1 MNKIIISGI
10 GTKVGK
16 TVISA
21 ILTTLFEGDY
31 WKPVQSG
38 NENNSDTAIMK
49 HLIDGTSHRIFDP
62 AYSFEARLAPHHAA
76 RLENDSINPDM
87 IIPPAT
93 NRPLI
98 IESIGGI
105 LVPLNTST
113 TSLDLFKTWESQWI
127 IVSRHYLGSINHT
140 LLTIETLKRH
150 NISIAGIIFNG
161 KPDPDTE
168 SAILEISKIP
178 FLARLLPEMIIDPET
193 IQRYAKQWQPQLSHL
208 IP

>member
-1 MNKIIISGI
+1 MSKIMISGI

-16 TVISA
+16 TVVSA

-38 NENNSDTAIMK
+38 NENNSDTGIMK
-49 HLIDGTSHRIFDP
+49 HLIDGAKHRLFDP
-62 AYSFEARLAPHHAA
+62 AYSFEARVAPHHAA
-76 RLENDSINPDM
+76 RLENASINPDL

-93 NRPLI
+93 TRPLI
-98 IESIGGI
+98 IESVGGI
-105 LVPLNTST
+105 LVPLNSST
-113 TSLDLFKTWESQWI
+113 TSLDLFKTWGCQWI
-127 IVSRHYLGSINHT
+127 VVSRHYLGSINHT
-140 LLTIETLKRH
+140 LLTIETLKKH
-150 NISIAGIIFNG
+150 NVSIAGIIFNG

-193 IQRYAKQWQPQLSHL
+193 IQRYAKQWKPQLSHL